1 MFARTL
7 LAILLLSSLAS
18 SPVALASPQSDSS
31 AALAAEGEMP
41 IQRLVAAFVGRWSV
55 SETHEPS
62 EWSPEG
68 AKGEGNAEF
77 RPGPGGLSLIQEYS
91 STSSM
96 GEFEGHGITWWDEE
110 VNAFRGIWCEN
121 TSPAGCENLGLAI
134 WEGDQLIT
142 EFAVKTYGEKT
153 KVRRIIKLIEPDHF
167 TAVFEM
173 AIGDE
178 PLRPAMRIDY
188 RRLP

>member
-1 MFARTL
+1 MFTKTL
-7 LAILLLSSLAS
+7 LAILLLSSLAFP
-18 SPVALASPQSDSS
+18 PVALASPQSDSS
-31 AALAAEGEMP
+31 APLAAEGETPM
-41 IQRLVAAFVGRWSV
+41 QRLVAAFVGRWSV

-68 AKGEGNAEF
+68 AKGEGIAEF

-96 GEFEGHGITWWDEE
+96 GEFEGHGITWRDEE

-121 TSPAGCENLGLAI
+121 TSPAGCENMGLAI
-134 WEGDQLIT
+134 WEGDQLTT
-142 EFAVKTYGEKT
+142 EFAVTTYGEKT
-153 KVRRIIKLIEPDHF
+153 KVRRTIKLIEPDHF

-178 PLRPAMRIDY
+178 PLRPAMRISY